1 MLRIQRGFMYD
12 PDDNEVIVNEIFYD
26 ATSEQKLGSKM
37 GVFDAVKL
45 PTAIFQKVRENESMS
60 YMESVEVEKENMKE
74 ILCYLDQ
81 NQKPEK
87 LYFEMQYM
95 N

>member
-1 MLRIQRGFMYD
+1 MLRIQRGVMYD
-12 PDDNEVIVNEIFYD
+12 PDDNEVIVNEIFYNT
-26 ATSEQKLGSKM
+26 ASEQKLGSKM
-37 GVFDAVKL
+37 SVFAADKL
-45 PTAIFQKVRENESMS
+45 PTSIFKKVQENESMS
-60 YMESVEVEKENMKE
+60 YTESIEVEEQIIPE

-95 N
+95 D

>member
-1 MLRIQRGFMYD
+1 MYD
-12 PDDNEVIVNEIFYD
+12 PDDNEVIVNEIFYN
-26 ATSEQKLGSKM
+26 AASEQKLGSKM
-37 GVFDAVKL
+37 GVFAADKL
-45 PTAIFQKVRENESMS
+45 PSSIFKKVQENESMF
-60 YMESVEVEKENMKE
+60 YMESMEVEAQTIPE

-95 N
+95 K

>member
-1 MLRIQRGFMYD
+1 MYD
-12 PDDNEVIVNEIFYD
+12 PDDNEVIVNEIFYN
-26 ATSEQKLGSKM
+26 AASEQKLGSKM
-37 GVFDAVKL
+37 GAFAADKL
-45 PTAIFQKVRENESMS
+45 PASIFEKVQENESMS
-60 YMESVEVEKENMKE
+60 YMESMEVEEQTIPE

-95 N
+95 D

>member
-1 MLRIQRGFMYD
+1 MITVNRGYMYD
-12 PDDNEVIVNEIFYD
+12 PDDNEVIVNEIFYN
-26 ATSEQKLGSKM
+26 AASEQKLGSKM
-37 GVFDAVKL
+37 GVFAAEKL
-45 PTAIFQKVRENESMS
+45 PTSIFKKVQENESMS
-60 YMESVEVEKENMKE
+60 YMESMEVEEQTIPE

-95 N
+95 K

>member
-45 PTAIFQKVRENESMS
+45 PTAIFQKVQENESMS

-87 LYFEMQYM
+87 LYFELQYM

>member
-1 MLRIQRGFMYD
+1 MLRIQRGYMYD

-26 ATSEQKLGSKM
+26 AASAKKLGSKM
-37 GVFDAVKL
+37 GVFCAVKL
-45 PTAIFQKVRENESMS
+45 PTAIFRKVQENESKS
-60 YMESVEVEKENMKE
+60 YIENIEVKKETIRE
-74 ILCYLDQ
+74 ILFYLDQ

-95 N
+95 K

>member
-1 MLRIQRGFMYD
+1 MLRIQRGYMYD
-12 PDDNEVIVNEIFYD
+12 PDDNEVIVNEIFYN
-26 ATSEQKLGSKM
+26 AASEQKLGSKM
-37 GVFDAVKL
+37 GVFDADKL
-45 PTAIFQKVRENESMS
+45 PSSIFKKVQENESMS
-60 YMESVEVEKENMKE
+60 FMESMEVEAQTIPE

-95 N
+95 K